1 MKMDFIFPDYWY
13 RNVENISQSPAQSN
27 VTQESFLYEKDAF
40 TQMNENQSLFENESD
55 FMAFRNKNYLN
66 YNEQG
71 ESKQASNAENKSQ
84 ERDDLNDLDEI
95 LNHVPRLPSC
105 LKSSGGE
112 KMNFFMIATSLDEQT
127 IMENLETIFDKT
139 EFRAFPLSFDIQGR
153 KHMVML
159 IFLCVQ
165 HISSF
170 VRFFTTH
177 VSEDIQCK

>member
-1 MKMDFIFPDYWY
+1 MDFIFPDYWY

-27 VTQESFLYEKDAF
+27 VTQESFLYEEDAF

-55 FMAFRNKNYLN
+55 FMAFWNKNYLN
-66 YNEQG
+66 CNEQG
-71 ESKQASNAENKSQ
+71 ERKQASNAENNSQ

-95 LNHVPRLPSC
+95 LNHVPCLPSC

-139 EFRAFPLSFDIQGR
+139 EFRALPLSFDIQGR

-159 IFLCVQ
+159 IFLYVQ

-177 VSEDIQCK
+177 VSEDI